1 MTKGRKARDIFFN
14 ETACKYIDEYLKD
27 RLESEYNNLFISN
40 THKPMNPQALN
51 RTLKVIAK
59 RAGLPT
65 DITNHQ
71 LRHTCISY
79 IVKQSDLETA
89 RQFIGHSTTAMT
101 SKYTHSTNKEVV
113 NLSNAILF

>member
-1 MTKGRKARDIFFN
+1 M
-14 ETACKYIDEYLKD
+14 
-27 RLESEYNNLFISN
+27 FISISK
-40 THKPMNPQALN
+40 KPMNLLALIS
-51 RTLKVIAK
+51 TLIVIAK